1 MWDNPRLL
9 NMLAGFLVG
18 LTGLAFALAGLQ
30 LALRS
35 PLWPV
40 HDVTVQGRLEH
51 TTRAEIEEAL
61 RGRVAG
67 NFFSVDVVEV
77 RNALERLPWVRR
89 AAVRRVWPDRL
100 EAMLEEHIALAR
112 WGQGGNALQA
122 GSLVNTYGERF
133 SGASEA
139 KLPRFSGPPRSE
151 GEVARRYARFNQI
164 VAPLGTQVGEVILTP
179 RLAWQLRLD
188 NGVRFALGR
197 DADAAEVRLE
207 RFVQAAAKGGA
218 RYDYVDLRYPN
229 GFALRMPDG
238 RS

>member
-1 MWDNPRLL
+1 MWDNPRQL

-18 LTGLAFALAGLQ
+18 LVVLAFTLAAVQ

-40 HDVTVQGRLEH
+40 RDVTIQGELRH
-51 TTRAEIEEAL
+51 TLRSEIEAAL
-61 RGRVAG
+61 VGRVHG

-100 EAMLEEHIALAR
+100 EASLEEHVALAR
-112 WGQGGNALQA
+112 WGDNG
-122 GSLVNTYGERF
+122 LVNTYGERF
-133 SGASEA
+133 PGASKES
-139 KLPRFSGPPRSE
+139 LPQFSGPRGSE
-151 GEVARRYARFNQI
+151 GEVARRYGRFNAI
-164 VAPLGTQVGEVILTP
+164 VAPLGTQVREVILTP
-179 RLAWQLRLD
+179 RLAWQLKLD

-197 DADAAEVRLE
+197 DADAGEARLE
-207 RFVQAAAKGGA
+207 RFVQSATQGLA

-229 GFALRMPDG
+229 GFALRTAQG
-238 RS
+238 RG

>member
-18 LTGLAFALAGLQ
+18 LTGLAIALTGLQ
-30 LALRS
+30 LAMRS

-40 HDVTVQGRLEH
+40 RDVTVQGGLER
-51 TTRAEIEEAL
+51 TTRAEIEAAL

-100 EAMLEEHIALAR
+100 EATLEEHVALAY
-112 WGQGGNALQA
+112 WGER
-122 GSLVNTYGERF
+122 SLVNTFGERF
-133 SGASEA
+133 NGTSEA

-151 GEVARRYARFNQI
+151 GEVARRYARFNEI
-164 VAPLGTQVGEVILTP
+164 VTPLGTQVEEVILTP
-179 RLAWQLRLD
+179 RLAWQLRLGS
-188 NGVRFALGR
+188 GVRLALGR

-207 RFVQAAAKGGA
+207 RFVQAAARGPV

-229 GFALRMPDG
+229 GFALRIPDG
-238 RS
+238 RG

>member
-18 LTGLAFALAGLQ
+18 LTGLAIALTGLQ
-30 LALRS
+30 LAMRS

-40 HDVTVQGRLEH
+40 RDVTVQGSLEH
-51 TTRAEIEEAL
+51 TTRGEIEAAL

-77 RNALERLPWVRR
+77 RSALERLPWVRR
-89 AAVRRVWPDRL
+89 AAVRRIWPDSL
-100 EAMLEEHIALAR
+100 EATLEEHVPLAR
-112 WGQGGNALQA
+112 WGER
-122 GSLVNTYGERF
+122 SLVNTYGERF
-133 SGASEA
+133 PGESEA
-139 KLPRFSGPPRSE
+139 KLPRLSGPPRSE
-151 GEVARRYARFNQI
+151 GEVARRYARFNEI
-164 VAPLGTQVGEVILTP
+164 VVPLGTRVEEVILTP
-179 RLAWQLRLD
+179 RLAWQLRLG
-188 NGVRFALGR
+188 NGVRLALGR

-207 RFVQAAAKGGA
+207 RFVQAAAKGAA

>member
-18 LTGLAFALAGLQ
+18 LTGLAIALTGLQ
-30 LALRS
+30 LAMRS

-40 HDVTVQGRLEH
+40 RDVTVQGSLEH
-51 TTRAEIEEAL
+51 TTRAEIEAAL

-100 EAMLEEHIALAR
+100 EATLEEHVALAH
-112 WGQGGNALQA
+112 WGER
-122 GSLVNTYGERF
+122 SLVNTYGERF
-133 SGASEA
+133 LGASVA

-151 GEVARRYARFNQI
+151 GEVARRYARFNEI
-164 VAPLGTQVGEVILTP
+164 VVPLGTQIEEVTLTP
-179 RLAWQLRLD
+179 RLAWQLRLG
-188 NGVRFALGR
+188 NGVRLALGR
-197 DADAAEVRLE
+197 DADAAEVRLGS
-207 RFVQAAAKGGA
+207 FVQSTAKTRV

-229 GFALRMPDG
+229 GFALRTPEG

>member
-18 LTGLAFALAGLQ
+18 LVVLACSLTALQ

-40 HDVTVQGRLEH
+40 HDVTVQGSLER
-51 TTRAEIEEAL
+51 TTRAEIEAAL

-77 RNALERLPWVRR
+77 RDALERLPWVRR
-89 AAVRRVWPDRL
+89 AAVRRVWPDSL
-100 EAMLEEHIALAR
+100 EATLEEHVALAR
-112 WGQGGNALQA
+112 WGER
-122 GSLVNTYGERF
+122 SLVNTYGERF

-139 KLPRFSGPPRSE
+139 KLPRFSGPLRSE
-151 GEVARRYARFNQI
+151 GEVARRYARFNEI
-164 VAPLGTQVGEVILTP
+164 VAPLGTQVEEVILTP

-188 NGVRFALGR
+188 NGVRLALGR
-197 DADAAEVRLE
+197 DADAAQARLE
-207 RFVQAAAKGGA
+207 RFVQATAKGAA

-229 GFALRMPDG
+229 GFALRMPEG